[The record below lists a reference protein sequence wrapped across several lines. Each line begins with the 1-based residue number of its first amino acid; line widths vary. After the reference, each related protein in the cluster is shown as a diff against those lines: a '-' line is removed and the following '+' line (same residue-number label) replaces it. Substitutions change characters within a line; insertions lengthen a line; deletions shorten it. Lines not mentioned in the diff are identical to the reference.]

1 MQPINYKAGNEGIP
15 LMEAQAMIRLKSLSL
30 RKARA
35 GLKASGRRKMEPA
48 NILVIDD
55 DPMVRESMKLA
66 LEDEEHRVT
75 TATDGMDAL
84 AKLDAEVYDLVF
96 TDYFMPELKGDEL
109 ARKIKKRHPS
119 TIIVM
124 LTSLA
129 PPGLDRAVDLV
140 MVKPCSMAA
149 LRASVDNF
157 LKKA

>member
-1 MQPINYKAGNEGIP
+1 
-15 LMEAQAMIRLKSLSL
+15 
-30 RKARA
+30 
-35 GLKASGRRKMEPA
+35 MEPA

-55 DPMVRESMKLA
+55 DPMVRESMRLA

-75 TATDGMDAL
+75 TANDGVDAL
-84 AKLDAEVYDLVF
+84 EKLDASAYDLVF

-109 ARKIKKRHPS
+109 ARLIKKRYPS

-129 PPGLDRAVDLV
+129 PPGLDQAVDLV

-149 LRASVDNF
+149 LRASVNNF
-157 LKKA
+157 LKK

>member
-1 MQPINYKAGNEGIP
+1 
-15 LMEAQAMIRLKSLSL
+15 
-30 RKARA
+30 
-35 GLKASGRRKMEPA
+35 MEPA

-66 LEDEEHRVT
+66 LDDEEHRVT
-75 TATDGMDAL
+75 TATDGADAL
-84 AKLDAEVYDLVF
+84 TKLAASSYDLVF

-109 ARKIKKRHPS
+109 ARLIKQRHPS

-149 LRASVDNF
+149 LRASVSNF
-157 LKKA
+157 LKRS

>member
-1 MQPINYKAGNEGIP
+1 
-15 LMEAQAMIRLKSLSL
+15 
-30 RKARA
+30 
-35 GLKASGRRKMEPA
+35 MEPA

-109 ARKIKKRHPS
+109 ARTIKKRHPS